1 MTFPEFLQK
10 QLDSLKD
17 KSQYRNLKAITSNS
31 DGNAHYND
39 RKMMNLSSNDYLG
52 LANDQALQEEFF
64 AGIETEPARFSM
76 AAASS
81 RLLTGSHSQYDKL
94 EALLSELFGNRAA
107 LVFNSG
113 YHANIGILSAISG
126 KGDLILSDKLNHA
139 SIIDGSGLSDAKLKR
154 YRHGDYEHLEDML
167 IKNTGRYR
175 NIFIITESIFSM
187 DGDIADLRKL
197 VELKKKYNAVLIVD
211 EAHAFGLF
219 GETGCGIAQKQGVM
233 ADVDIIV
240 CTFGK
245 SLCSIG
251 ACAIMDPVIKD
262 FLINKTRSF
271 IFTTALPPINV
282 SWSLFMLQKIVP
294 MNERREHLQM
304 IAEKLRHGI
313 IEKGMTTAGNSQ
325 VVPLIVGENSPAL
338 ELADKLQSAGLLVF
352 AIRPPTVPF
361 NTARLRFSLTAAHTE
376 SDIDRILNTL

>member
-1 MTFPEFLQK
+1 MKEFLQK
-10 QLDSLKD
+10 QLDALKE
-17 KSQYRNLKAITSNS
+17 KSQYRNLKAITSDP
-31 DGNAHYND
+31 DGNACYND
-39 RKMMNLSSNDYLG
+39 RKMLNLSSNDYLG
-52 LANDQALQEEFF
+52 LANNPDLQEEFF
-64 AGIETEPARFSM
+64 SDLKTDSSKFSL

-94 EALLSELFGNRAA
+94 EALLSELFGNRSA

-139 SIIDGSGLSDAKLKR
+139 SIIDGSGLSEAKLKR
-154 YRHGDYEHLEDML
+154 FRHADYEHLEDML

-187 DGDIADLRKL
+187 DGDIADLRRI
-197 VELKKKYNAVLIVD
+197 VQLKRKYNAVLIVD

-219 GETGCGIAQKQGVM
+219 GETGCGIAQQQGVM
-233 ADVDIIV
+233 ADVDIII

-251 ACAIMDPVIKD
+251 ACAIMDPVTRD
-262 FLINKTRSF
+262 YLINKTRSF

-282 SWSLFMLQKIVP
+282 SWTYFMLKKIIT
-294 MNERREHLQM
+294 MNSRREHLQL
-304 IAEKLRHGI
+304 IAGKLRQGI
-313 IEKGMTTAGNSQ
+313 IDKGLITAGSSQ
-325 VVPLIVGENSPAL
+325 VVPLIVGENQAAL
-338 ELADKLQSAGLLVF
+338 DMADKFQEAGLLVF

-361 NTARLRFSLTAAHTE
+361 NTARLRFSLTAAMTE
-376 SDIDRILNTL
+376 FDIARILENM

>member
-1 MTFPEFLQK
+1 MKEFLQK
-10 QLDSLKD
+10 QLDSLKER
-17 KSQYRNLKAITSNS
+17 SQYRNLKAISS
-31 DGNAHYND
+31 DAEGNACYND

-52 LANDQALQEEFF
+52 LANDRQLQEEFF
-64 AGIETEPARFSM
+64 AGIIDAPSCYGL

-81 RLLTGSHSQYDKL
+81 RLLTGSHSQYEKL
-94 EALLSELFGNRAA
+94 EKLLSDIYGGREA

-139 SIIDGSGLSDAKLKR
+139 SIIDGAGLSDAKLKR
-154 YRHGDYEHLEDML
+154 YRHGDYQHLEDML
-167 IKNTGRYR
+167 VKNTGRYR

-187 DGDIADLRKL
+187 DGDIADLRRL
-197 VELKKKYNAVLIVD
+197 VELKNKYNAVLIVD

-219 GETGCGIAQKQGVM
+219 GDTGCGISQQQGVM
-233 ADVDIIV
+233 ADVDIII

-251 ACAIMDPVIKD
+251 ACAIMDSVTKD

-282 SWSLFMLQKIVP
+282 SWSHFMLQKIVP
-294 MNERREHLQM
+294 MSDRRKHLQS
-304 IAEKLRHGI
+304 IAAKLRQGI
-313 IEKGMTTAGNSQ
+313 IEKGMVTAGDSQ
-325 VVPLIVGENSPAL
+325 VVPLIVGENQAAVDM
-338 ELADKLQSAGLLVF
+338 ADKLQEAGLLVF

-361 NTARLRFSLTAAHTE
+361 NTARLRFSLTAALTE
-376 SDIDRILNTL
+376 ADIDKVIAAI